1 MIEVKRRNP
10 NNIFVDTNVLIGA
23 FANNT
28 VDKHCLQYLYSLHGK
43 QLFTSALSVAQLVSV
58 FQKKKQNHEIKTIVR
73 SLLSK
78 FTIIGFSSKDIEASL
93 SIDFSDMEDNI
104 QYVISSKFDCFHFVT
119 NNKRDYNRFLNIKAL
134 LPKEVRVIE
143 Q

>member
-1 MIEVKRRNP
+1 MSEVKKRNP

-23 FANNT
+23 FANNA
-28 VDKHCLQYLYSLHGK
+28 VDKRCLQYLYSLQGK

-78 FTIIGFSSKDIEASL
+78 FTIIGFASKDIESSL
-93 SIDFSDMEDNI
+93 NIDFSDMEDNI
-104 QYVISSKFDCFHFVT
+104 QYVISSKFDCFHFIT
-119 NNKRDYNRFLNIKAL
+119 NNKKDYNRFLNIKAL
-134 LPKEVRVIE
+134 LSKEVRVIE